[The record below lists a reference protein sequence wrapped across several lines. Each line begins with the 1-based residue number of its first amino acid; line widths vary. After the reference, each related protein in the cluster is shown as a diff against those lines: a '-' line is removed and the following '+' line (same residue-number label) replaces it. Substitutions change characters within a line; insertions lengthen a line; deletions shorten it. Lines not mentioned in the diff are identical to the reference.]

1 MVNGCHIK
9 DVKRMNI
16 FKRKE
21 KEEVISTELIA
32 ENKDYRIYKC
42 NNRDTYEHIGY
53 LLHNTQDGDI
63 DLFRG
68 TLQDFGEYIA
78 SKYNFTQS
86 FIRSLWR

>member
-1 MVNGCHIK
+1 
-9 DVKRMNI
+9 MNI

-21 KEEVISTELIA
+21 KKKDEVISSELIA

-42 NNRDTYEHIGY
+42 YNRDTYEHIGY
-53 LLHNTQDGDI
+53 LLHNTQDGTI

-78 SKYNFTQS
+78 RKYNF
-86 FIRSLWR
+86 ISLEVYGDTIKFNT